1 MIVLL
6 HGLGHDHSQVA
17 GVAARLG
24 DAATP
29 DLRGPSLASMVEEV
43 RGLVGPGDVVGGVS
57 MGAAVAHA
65 VAVTLGAGGCRA
77 LVLIAPAMSELGL
90 LPAAR
95 EYIDWLAAVV
105 SERGFEGLREGGEP
119 MADEWAARYPA
130 EELVARWRGF
140 PGDGPLPHFADVPV
154 PALVLA
160 WADDDLHPL
169 DFARDVARRL
179 PDAELV
185 EVPAP
190 TGPTGALDAAGIAAA
205 IASFLGGL

>member
-24 DAATP
+24 GAATP
-29 DLRGPSLASMVEEV
+29 DLRGPSLAAMAEEA
-43 RGLVGPGDVVGGVS
+43 RPLVGPGDVVGGVS

-65 VAVTLGAGGCRA
+65 VAVSLGAGGCRA
-77 LVLIAPAMSELGL
+77 LVMIAPAVSELGL

-95 EYIDWLAAVV
+95 EYIDWLASVV
-105 SERGFEGLREGGEP
+105 AQGGFEALREAGEP
-119 MADEWAARYPA
+119 LADEWAARYSA
-130 EELVARWRGF
+130 DELVALWRGF
-140 PGDGPLPHFADVPV
+140 PGPGPLPRFADVPV

-185 EVPAP
+185 EVPPPA
-190 TGPTGALDAAGIAAA
+190 GPTGKLDAAGIAAA